1 MNLESMRRSA
11 RPSNLDREFTYPRRK
26 CLARTFNRLSRQIFI
41 LFHHRHPRQN
51 LVGRNYPIHR
61 NGMTAAG
68 WANQT
73 QRPRSTRASHYQDI
87 VSIKNLRAS
96 KAITLLIERLPFP
109 IAIEPLQNLE
119 LLGVRE
125 FDGRKQGHRDGA
137 WQAPEDSTRNRTV
150 NNIMANQNNSAT
162 SDQQS
167 RKT

>member
-1 MNLESMRRSA
+1 
-11 RPSNLDREFTYPRRK
+11 
-26 CLARTFNRLSRQIFI
+26 
-41 LFHHRHPRQN
+41 
-51 LVGRNYPIHR
+51 
-61 NGMTAAG
+61 MTAAG

-125 FDGRKQGHRDGA
+125 FDGRKQGHRDG
-137 WQAPEDSTRNRTV
+137 S
-150 NNIMANQNNSAT
+150 MAVTSSLDNQPNGESNY
-162 SDQQS
+162 
-167 RKT
+167 R